1 MCMCMCMHAH
11 ACKPKGLWRLPKQA
25 VRVWL
30 SASWGCVL
38 TRCQACRP
46 HGVTLPLCDCAQ
58 SLLSPLNP
66 TSSCTVLQAG
76 AGNAL
81 CDLLS
86 ARAAAAAAAAASAAD
101 SSSSAATAAA
111 AAAENQLALE
121 GQLLEELL
129 VRAPDAHWA
138 TARLAGLQL
147 QLRQY
152 DAAVSSYQAAIRWAG
167 AAVAVCPCSAAALR
181 ALCAAA
187 GRGGLWFCT
196 AAAAFGLVFSSTVR
210 REIC

>member
-1 MCMCMCMHAH
+1 M
-11 ACKPKGLWRLPKQA
+11 
-25 VRVWL
+25 
-30 SASWGCVL
+30 
-38 TRCQACRP
+38 
-46 HGVTLPLCDCAQ
+46 TLPLCDCVQ
-58 SLLSPLNP
+58 SLPFIIYFILH
-66 TSSCTVLQAG
+66 SCTALQAG

-152 DAAVSSYQAAIRWAG
+152 EAAVSSYQAAIRWAG
-167 AAVAVCPCSAAALR
+167 ALLLLSVPVQC
-181 ALCAAA
+181 
-187 GRGGLWFCT
+187 
-196 AAAAFGLVFSSTVR
+196 SSTRGTVCCGRPR
-210 REIC
+210 RTVVCARRLLPLALFLVQPFS

>member
-1 MCMCMCMHAH
+1 MTVRK
-11 ACKPKGLWRLPKQA
+11 AC
-25 VRVWL
+25 
-30 SASWGCVL
+30 L
-38 TRCQACRP
+38 TP
-46 HGVTLPLCDCAQ
+46 
-58 SLLSPLNP
+58 SSS
-66 TSSCTVLQAG
+66 SSCTALLQAG

-152 DAAVSSYQAAIRWAG
+152 EAAVSSYQAAIRWAG
-167 AAVAVCPCSAAALR
+167 AAVAVCPCSASSTEGTVCCSRPRRTVVLH
-181 ALCAAA
+181 
-187 GRGGLWFCT
+187 GSFCL
-196 AAAAFGLVFSSTVR
+196 FGLVLVQLFDMRVAR
-210 REIC
+210 RLALRL